1 MLYMVKYKLLVFV
14 VILPLI
20 GVAQEK
26 LSFQECLEIA
36 FQNNLEIKDAE
47 YSEEIAAISHQSK
60 KTSLLPTI
68 NGNIGNNFSYGKGID
83 PYTNSFIDTK
93 FKSYASNIKSNVI
106 LFNGFANI
114 NSIKLAKQELDI
126 NKSTIHKI
134 KNEITIDLASVY
146 VTIIYLHE
154 VIKANQEQIETSGK
168 LLEMLNLKFNHGYI
182 PESEVFKMRSQISN
196 EELTLIENQNLLS
209 VKYLELKQL
218 LNLPIED
225 EINIAPIE
233 LLNLDIYTNENH
245 SEIINRSIA
254 ISPLYKIAKL
264 KEEQYKTE
272 LSISRAGLWPKLEMG
287 MYFGSAYSN
296 SNILY
301 DFNQQIG
308 NNKNYGI
315 NFSISFPLFNGL
327 ETRYKIK
334 ESKLGYEQSL
344 IKTEIEKN
352 NLSKIVQQA
361 INDAN
366 TSLLKLRS
374 AEKAYEYALKS
385 FEADNLKFELGK
397 ININEF
403 SITKNNY
410 INAQAEL
417 IKAKHEHFYNV
428 KLIDFYTDNYFSI
441 K

>member
-327 ETRYKIK
+327 ETR
-334 ESKLGYEQSL
+334 
-344 IKTEIEKN
+344 
-352 NLSKIVQQA
+352 
-361 INDAN
+361 
-366 TSLLKLRS
+366 
-374 AEKAYEYALKS
+374 
-385 FEADNLKFELGK
+385 
-397 ININEF
+397 
-403 SITKNNY
+403 
-410 INAQAEL
+410 
-417 IKAKHEHFYNV
+417 
-428 KLIDFYTDNYFSI
+428 
-441 K
+441 

>member
-1 MLYMVKYKLLVFV
+1 MLDIVKYVFV
-14 VILPLI
+14 FFSAIFPVTGI
-20 GVAQEK
+20 AQEK
-26 LSFQECLEIA
+26 ISFEDCLELA

-47 YSEEIAAISHQSK
+47 YSEKIAAISHQSK
-60 KTSLLPTI
+60 KVALLPTI
-68 NGNIGNNFSYGKGID
+68 NGNIGNNFSFGRGID

-93 FKSYASNIKSNVI
+93 FKSYSGNIKSSVI
-106 LFNGFANI
+106 LFDGFANI
-114 NSIKLAKQELDI
+114 NSIKLAKHELDI

-134 KNEITIDLASVY
+134 KNDITIDLASIY

-218 LNLPIED
+218 LNLSIED
-225 EINIAPIE
+225 EIKIAPIE
-233 LLNLDIYTNENH
+233 LLDLEINTNENH

-254 ISPLYKIAKL
+254 INPLFEIAKL
-264 KEEQYKTE
+264 REEQYKTE

-296 SNILY
+296 SNIFY

-315 NFSISFPLFNGL
+315 NLSLSFPLFNGL

-334 ESKLGYEQSL
+334 ESKLVYEQSL

-374 AEKAYEYALKS
+374 AEKAYEYAYKS

-417 IKAKHEHFYNV
+417 IKAKHEHFYNA
-428 KLIDFYTDNYFSI
+428 KLIDFYMNNYFSI

>member
-1 MLYMVKYKLLVFV
+1 MLYMVKYIFLIFV
-14 VILPLI
+14 AILPLI

-47 YSEEIAAISHQSK
+47 YSEEIATISHQSK
-60 KTSLLPTI
+60 KTALLPTI
-68 NGNIGNNFSYGKGID
+68 NGNIGNNFSYGRGID

-93 FKSYASNIKSNVI
+93 FKSYSGNIKSSVI

-114 NSIKLAKQELDI
+114 NSIKLAKHELDI

-134 KNEITIDLASVY
+134 KNEITIDLASIY

-182 PESEVFKMRSQISN
+182 PESEVFKMTSQISN
-196 EELTLIENQNLLS
+196 DELKLIENQNLLS

-225 EINIAPIE
+225 EIKISPIKV
-233 LLNLDIYTNENH
+233 LDLEISTNEDH
-245 SEIINRSIA
+245 SKIINQSIE

-264 KEEQYKTE
+264 GEEKYKTE

-296 SNILY
+296 SNLY

-315 NFSISFPLFNGL
+315 NFSLSFPLFNKL

-334 ESKLGYEQSL
+334 ASKLAYEQSL

-366 TSLLKLRS
+366 TSLLKFRS
-374 AEKAYEYALKS
+374 AEKAFEYAYKS

-417 IKAKHEHFYNV
+417 IKTKHEHFYNV
-428 KLIDFYTDNYFSI
+428 RLIDFYMNNSFSI